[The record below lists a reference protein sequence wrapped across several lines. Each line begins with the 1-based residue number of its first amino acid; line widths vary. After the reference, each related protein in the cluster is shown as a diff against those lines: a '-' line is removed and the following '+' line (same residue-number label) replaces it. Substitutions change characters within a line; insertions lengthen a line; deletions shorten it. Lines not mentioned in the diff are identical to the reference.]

1 MEEGIEE
8 RERERELLR
17 GLSLTLT
24 IFIHLVHTGK
34 IRSWDLW
41 PTKNLHQ
48 VGGTSCNPPNNKQ
61 REKLYLRGCPSP
73 EEGGK
78 RERRTLSPS
87 LHTHSPL
94 PTPLGVGRC
103 VCVWREGGGLLSNS
117 FPSNSVGF
125 LPVSFNGD
133 GRGGLYFSAR
143 GEIL

>member
-78 RERRTLSPS
+78 RERRTLFLSPS
-87 LHTHSPL
+87 TLPFPL
-94 PTPLGVGRC
+94 PWGWEGVC
-103 VCVWREGGGLLSNS
+103 VCGEKGGAFSQIL
-117 FPSNSVGF
+117 FP
-125 LPVSFNGD
+125 LT
-133 GRGGLYFSAR
+133 R
-143 GEIL
+143 